1 MQQEYQ
7 MTESTQS
14 FVEMLKQFGS
24 DLGLPRVDV
33 DKLIE
38 THRKNIDALG
48 QSAQV
53 AAEGAQSL
61 VTKQREIV
69 EAAFGEVSAMARDF
83 KPMGNPQEVLS
94 KQAEFAKKAFDITVQ
109 NTREI
114 AELTRQSATDAT
126 RIIKDR
132 LKDSLV
138 EIGASI
144 DRKVT

>member
-1 MQQEYQ
+1 
-7 MTESTQS
+7 
-14 FVEMLKQFGS
+14 
-24 DLGLPRVDV
+24 
-33 DKLIE
+33 
-38 THRKNIDALG
+38 
-48 QSAQV
+48 
-53 AAEGAQSL
+53 

-132 LKDSLV
+132 LKDSLA

-144 DRKVT
+144 DRKAT